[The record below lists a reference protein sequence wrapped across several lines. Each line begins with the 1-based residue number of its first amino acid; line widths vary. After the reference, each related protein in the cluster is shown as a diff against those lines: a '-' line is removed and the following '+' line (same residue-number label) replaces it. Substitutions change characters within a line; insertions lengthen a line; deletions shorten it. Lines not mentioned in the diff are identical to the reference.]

1 MKYSDTSAFFD
12 QFTVIWCPY
21 EKQQELLK
29 NFKVEALAHKTLE
42 ITIIQKDWPIFPYL
56 NPKDHVFLDLP
67 AKEIRQKCVMYQEEL
82 RIDPTLLNRSSEELS
97 ILEKIKLQLLHTLLA
112 NRKHLVI
119 EDVFSELTV
128 LEIQELLDLLYG
140 LVRNRD
146 RSILLF
152 TTDES
157 IARSPY
163 VDHLEDAS

>member
-1 MKYSDTSAFFD
+1 
-12 QFTVIWCPY
+12 
-21 EKQQELLK
+21 
-29 NFKVEALAHKTLE
+29 
-42 ITIIQKDWPIFPYL
+42 
-56 NPKDHVFLDLP
+56 
-67 AKEIRQKCVMYQEEL
+67 MYQEEL